1 MFAIFLDFEI
11 KINSRAIVKFE
22 SEADNIRNNKVKGE
36 ELYKNVMMI
45 YVIVYCVCN
54 KEWIKI
60 GFFSTLSGIK
70 IKSICNYSEKPIYSR
85 SRQNSEPSLPLQIP
99 GIILWEWVLCNLFF

>member
-54 KEWIKI
+54 KE
-60 GFFSTLSGIK
+60 
-70 IKSICNYSEKPIYSR
+70 
-85 SRQNSEPSLPLQIP
+85 
-99 GIILWEWVLCNLFF
+99 